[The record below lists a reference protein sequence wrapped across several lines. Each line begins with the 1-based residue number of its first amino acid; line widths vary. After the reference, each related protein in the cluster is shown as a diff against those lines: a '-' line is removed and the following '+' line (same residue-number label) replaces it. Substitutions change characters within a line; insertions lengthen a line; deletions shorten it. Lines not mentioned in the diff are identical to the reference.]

1 MDIGPQSKGDDP
13 FTKKCRLL
21 QSKYRSQ
28 TLRELCGKGPKET
41 SDTLYGNMLKNG
53 QKTGSNFIPG
63 AAFRYAKQRVEAKKS
78 NKYLTIEEFRLFN
91 NMLSSMPMCFNLFS
105 DLRELLM
112 NNKDEGT
119 KVIKQLFQEIPWI
132 ETAHE
137 IEVEFI
143 PIPIADYTNDKS
155 AFDAVIFAEN
165 RKGIKSLI
173 SIETKYTDLLGSNT
187 AANS

>member
-28 TLRELCGKGPKET
+28 TLKELCGKGPKET

-105 DLRELLM
+105 DLRELLT
-112 NNKDEGT
+112 KDASEAT
-119 KVIKQLFQEIPWI
+119 RIIKLLFN
-132 ETAHE
+132 
-137 IEVEFI
+137 EVEFI
-143 PIPIADYTNDKS
+143 EKVKEIEIEFLPLPIENYTNDKS
-155 AFDAVIFAEN
+155 ALDA
-165 RKGIKSLI
+165 
-173 SIETKYTDLLGSNT
+173 
-187 AANS
+187 